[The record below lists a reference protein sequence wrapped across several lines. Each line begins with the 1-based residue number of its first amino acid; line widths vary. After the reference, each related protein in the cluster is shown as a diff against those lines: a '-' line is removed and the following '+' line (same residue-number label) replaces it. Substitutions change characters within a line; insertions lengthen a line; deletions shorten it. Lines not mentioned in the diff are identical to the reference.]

1 MRKVRGYIFSRSF
14 MGERVPQH
22 IQNMVIRNYCNEKKL
37 HYLLSATEYSMQ
49 NSTLILEE
57 VISELKDIHG
67 VVAYSLFQLPE
78 DDIMRIKILKSFLNK
93 NKKFYFANENFIFS
107 SKNDLKKLENI
118 WKIKKI
124 LPNCLNIK
132 SFKETFDG

>member
-49 NSTLILEE
+49 NSSLILEE
-57 VISELKDIHG
+57 VINELKNIHG
-67 VVAYSLFQLPE
+67 IVAYSLFQLPE
-78 DDIMRIKILKSFLNK
+78 NDIMRLKILKIFLK
-93 NKKFYFANENFIFS
+93 RKKKFFFANENFIFS
-107 SKNDLKKLENI
+107 SKNDLIKLENI

-124 LPNCLNIK
+124 LPDCLTVK
-132 SFKETFDG
+132 LFKENFDG

>member
-49 NSTLILEE
+49 NSSLILEQ
-57 VISELKDIHG
+57 VINELKDIHG
-67 VVAYSLFQLPE
+67 IVAYSLFQLPE
-78 DDIMRIKILKSFLNK
+78 NDIMRLKILKIFLKK
-93 NKKFYFANENFIFS
+93 NKKFFFANENFIFS
-107 SKNDLKKLENI
+107 SKNDLIKLDNI

-124 LPNCLNIK
+124 LPDCLTVK
-132 SFKETFDG
+132 LFKENFDG

>member
-1 MRKVRGYIFSRSF
+1 

-37 HYLLSATEYSMQ
+37 YYLLSATEYSMQ
-49 NSTLILEE
+49 NSSLILEE
-57 VISELKDIHG
+57 VINELKNIHG

-78 DDIMRIKILKSFLNK
+78 NDIMRLKILKIFLKK

-107 SKNDLKKLENI
+107 TKNDLKKLENI

-124 LPNCLNIK
+124 LPHCLTIK
-132 SFKETFDG
+132 SFKENFDG